1 MSNYFPSDYEEFI
14 YKSRYARW
22 LEGEGR
28 RENWSETVQRLL
40 DYINNTTPLEKGELE
55 SIRTAIETFQ
65 VMPSMRAL
73 MSAGKSLERDNTC
86 AYNCA
91 YLPIDDPKAF
101 DEAMH
106 ILMCGTGVGFSVER
120 QYISKLPVVPDQL
133 FESETTVVVS
143 DSKEGWAKAL
153 RQVLALLW
161 SGEIPKWDLRKVRPN
176 GARLKTFGGRAS
188 GPEPLNKLFLF
199 AVKLFKENVGRKL
212 SSYDCHSLM
221 CLVADVVVVGGV
233 RRSAMIS
240 LSNLS
245 DDKMRHAKSGA
256 WYKPEASPHFSN
268 SNNSACYTEKPKVG
282 EFMREWISLVESGS
296 GERGVFSRLASNKQV
311 KKNGRR
317 DPNYEW
323 GTNPCSEIIL
333 RGPKID
339 EKTDTPIIGTG
350 GQFCNLTEV
359 IVREYDTKE
368 DLHKKIQMATI
379 IGTIQ
384 SQWTKFPY
392 LRKQWT
398 KNTSEER
405 LLGVSMTGIKD
416 HPLLS
421 HKDRSEEGT
430 AKLIALLE
438 DLRHTAVETNK
449 KWAEKLGIPQSTA
462 ITCVKPSGTVSELNN
477 TASGLHERFAPYY
490 IRTVRGDKKDPL
502 TQFMMDQGIPV
513 ENCISKPDTTAVFSF
528 PKKSPEGALCAKDV
542 SAIEQLETW
551 LLYQRHFCEHK
562 PSITVYVKDCEW
574 LEVGAFVYKHLDE
587 MSGVAFL
594 PSIDHVYQQ
603 APVQECSQKEYE
615 DAQIQMP
622 LKIDWTKLS
631 EYEKEDTTVASQT
644 LACTGSSCEIV
655 DIAS

>member
-1 MSNYFPSDYEEFI
+1 MSAFPSDYEEFI

-28 RENWSETVQRLL
+28 REDWPETVQRLL
-40 DYINNTTPLEKGELE
+40 DYINNTTTLQKGVLENIRS
-55 SIRTAIETFQ
+55 SIENFE

-91 YLPIDDPKAF
+91 YMPVDDPKAF

-120 QYISKLPVVPDQL
+120 QYVNKLPIVPDKL
-133 FESETTVVVS
+133 FDSETTVVVS
-143 DSKEGWAKAL
+143 DSKEGWAKAF
-153 RQVLALLW
+153 RQILALLW
-161 SGEIPKWDLRKVRPN
+161 SGEIPKWDLRKVRPH
-176 GARLKTFGGRAS
+176 GARLKTFGGRSS
-188 GPEPLNKLFLF
+188 GPEPLNQLFLF
-199 AVKLFKENVGRKL
+199 SVNIFKENVGRKL

-221 CLVADVVVVGGV
+221 CKVAEVIVVGGV

-282 EFMREWISLVESGS
+282 EFMREWIALIESGS

-339 EKTDTPIIGTG
+339 EKTEMPITGTG

-359 IVREYDTKE
+359 IVRQTDTEK
-368 DLHKKIQMATI
+368 DLHRKIEMATI

-384 SQWTKFPY
+384 SQWTNFPY

-398 KNTSEER
+398 TNTSEER

-416 HPLLS
+416 HPILS
-421 HKDRSEEGT
+421 HKDRSDKGT
-430 AKLIALLE
+430 VKLMSLLE
-438 DLRHTAVETNK
+438 NLRRTAVVTNK

-477 TASGLHERFAPYY
+477 TASGLHERFSPYY
-490 IRTVRGDKKDPL
+490 IRTVRGDKKDAL
-502 TQFMMDQGIPV
+502 TQFMMNQGIPV
-513 ENCISKPDTTAVFSF
+513 EDCVSKPDTTAVFSF
-528 PKKSPEGALCAKDV
+528 PKKSPDGAITTTDV
-542 SAIEQLETW
+542 SAIQQLETW

-562 PSITVYVKDCEW
+562 PSITVYVKNNEW

-594 PSIDHVYQQ
+594 PFVDHVYPQ
-603 APVQECSQKEYE
+603 APYQECSKEAYE
-615 DAQIQMP
+615 EAKAKMP
-622 LKIDWTKLS
+622 AKIDWSKLS
-631 EYEKEDTTVASQT
+631 EYEYEDTTVSSQT
-644 LACTGSSCEIV
+644 LACTGGSCEIV